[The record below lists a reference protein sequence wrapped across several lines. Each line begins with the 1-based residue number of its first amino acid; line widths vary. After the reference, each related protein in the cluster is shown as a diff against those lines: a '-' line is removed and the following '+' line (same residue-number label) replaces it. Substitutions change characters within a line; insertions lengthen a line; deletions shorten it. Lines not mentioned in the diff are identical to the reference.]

1 MCIKILLITCTC
13 LCIYASTSLQI
24 YFCMCSSP
32 RANTYLCS
40 PANIRKPYVYPM
52 PNVLRRHAK
61 GHLLV
66 IGRGIGDVSHWVVCC
81 LNVEIKIVESTEC
94 CINPG
99 STVAGRA

>member
-1 MCIKILLITCTC
+1 
-13 LCIYASTSLQI
+13 
-24 YFCMCSSP
+24 MCSSP

-81 LNVEIKIVESTEC
+81 LNVEIKIVGSTEC

-99 STVAGRA
+99 FNCLQGGLEEVVFRFKFGIWFRVEGLRV